1 MIIATPADDDLC
13 VAPELA
19 ILTALEAILAIAAQV
34 LNIAHTEILAP
45 GADRYGPSLDTCVA
59 AEIIAQATHTI
70 ATINRYRLALVD
82 PDSCPR

>member
-19 ILTALEAILAIAAQV
+19 ILSALEVALVVAAQV

-45 GADRYGPSLDTCVA
+45 DDHRYPADPDTRIA
-59 AEIIAQATHTI
+59 AEIIAQAARLI
-70 ATINRYRLALVD
+70 AAINRYRLAIVD
-82 PDSCPR
+82 PDAAQD